1 MIKNVQLLRE
11 LNKMD
16 ERERLAKIIE
26 SENLTAKQF
35 AEEVGVSAGTISNIL
50 GGRNKPSME
59 IYVRILN
66 RFRSISSDWLLLG
79 VGSMYRPNG
88 GVTQTALFGD
98 MKPLEVESTGDDS
111 LSQTANQGYN
121 KPAYTQHPPQP
132 VPQRQIARIIIYYTD
147 GTYEER

>member
-1 MIKNVQLLRE
+1 
-11 LNKMD
+11 MD

-35 AEEVGVSAGTISNIL
+35 AEEIGVSAGTISNIL
-50 GGRNKPSME
+50 GGRNKPSVE

-66 RFRSISSDWLLLG
+66 RFRTISSDWLMLG
-79 VGSMYRPNG
+79 TGCMYRPNG

-98 MKPLEVESTGDDS
+98 MRPIDVEQGEETP
-111 LSQTANQGYN
+111 SQA
-121 KPAYTQHPPQP
+121 PAAPQQP
-132 VPQRQIARIIIYYTD
+132 AVPQNMRQAANSPAAKQIARIIIYYTD